1 MDSPPTAYYKM
12 DELLLQDYKSQPW
25 YNSKFVFIHIREL
38 NNHYALKIDSLWEC
52 VQTKERINFFNNYM
66 RKLTKEESRD
76 FKLELL
82 GY

>member
-1 MDSPPTAYYKM
+1 MTEITYYKI
-12 DELLLQDYKSQPW
+12 DELYKSQPW

>member
-1 MDSPPTAYYKM
+1 MSEIIYYKI
-12 DELLLQDYKSQPW
+12 DELYKSQPW
-25 YNSKFVFIHIREL
+25 YNSKFVFVHYRTL
-38 NNHYALKIDSLWEC
+38 NSHSLIDDSIWEC

>member
-1 MDSPPTAYYKM
+1 MSEIVYYKM
-12 DELLLQDYKSQPW
+12 DELYKSQPW
-25 YNSKFVFIHIREL
+25 YNPNFVFIHYRTL
-38 NNHYALKIDSLWEC
+38 NNHSLIDDSIWEC
-52 VQTKERINFFNNYM
+52 IQTKERINFFNNYM